1 MIVPRETLLILAILV
16 LAGCAPEYACQRY
29 GFREGT
35 TAFSQCVQN
44 EVLASQDR
52 MSRAAR

>member
-1 MIVPRETLLILAILV
+1 MIVPRETLLVLALL
-16 LAGCAPEYACQRY
+16 LAGCSPDYACQRY

-35 TAFSQCVQN
+35 PAFSQCVQN
-44 EVLASQDR
+44 EVLANQDR